1 MKFVYFYS
9 FALAFF
15 ISFIAT
21 FLVSR
26 IAMRRKIVD
35 LPDSER
41 RFHKNPTPTL
51 GGLAIFFSFF
61 LVTVTVGILNGHL
74 LGGNIPIRVLMGI
87 LAGGLILM
95 IGGYLDDKYRL
106 PARYSLIFPVLATLT
121 VISSGVQA
129 VTVHSPFTG
138 DVVVLND
145 IMLWGLP
152 VASGVVVFLWT
163 MTLTYTTKILDGMDG
178 LVTGIA
184 AIGALVLFALS
195 LSPEVNQPQT
205 ALLAI
210 IFCGALLGFLILN
223 TYPAKIFLGE
233 SGSTFAGFMLA
244 ILAVVSGG
252 KIATAIL
259 VMGIPLIDAVWVV
272 LQRIFNRESPF
283 KGDRKHLHFKLT
295 EIGFSEAQAV
305 LFLYAL
311 TGIFGV
317 TALFLQSMGKLIA
330 LVVMVVLMVAIFA
343 TVYVVYK
350 VKQKMNANRDQN

>member
-26 IAMRRKIVD
+26 IAVRRKIVD

-41 RFHKNPTPTL
+41 RFHKYPTPTL
-51 GGLAIFFSFF
+51 GGIAIFFSFF
-61 LVTVTVGILNGHL
+61 LVTLTVGILNGHL
-74 LGGNIPIRVLMGI
+74 LNGNIPIRVLMGI
-87 LAGGLILM
+87 LAAGFILM

-106 PARYSLIFPVLATLT
+106 PAKSSLIFPILATLT
-121 VISSGVQA
+121 VITSGVQA
-129 VTVHSPFTG
+129 VSVHSPFTG
-138 DVVVLND
+138 DVVKLNE
-145 IMLWGLP
+145 ILWLGLP
-152 VASGVVVFLWT
+152 VASGLVVFIWT

-178 LVTGIA
+178 LVTGIS

-210 IFCGALLGFLILN
+210 IFCGSLLGFLILN

-244 ILAVVSGG
+244 VLAIVSGG

-259 VMGIPLIDAVWVV
+259 VMGIPLLDAIWVV
-272 LQRIFNRESPF
+272 LQRILNRQSPF
-283 KGDRKHLHFKLT
+283 QGDRKHLHFRLT

-311 TGIFGV
+311 TGIFGAA
-317 TALFLQSMGKLIA
+317 ALFLQSMGKLIA
-330 LVVMVVLMVAIFA
+330 LIVMVAVMVTIFG
-343 TVYVVYK
+343 TVFVVYK
-350 VKQKMNANRDQN
+350 VKQKMNEDNK